1 VSSVHTHQPW
11 HTDRWFTSPWNHD
24 PEVTTSLTFPERIT
38 VHDVTLRD
46 GEQQAGVEFT
56 ADDKVRIAEAL
67 SEAGVHRIEA
77 GLPAVSAADAE
88 AVRRIVAADLPST
101 IYAFS
106 RCMVADVQVAVD
118 CGAQGVV
125 MEIPSSRHLIEL
137 GYRWTVER
145 AVELSIEATKFAHD
159 NGLLVSF
166 FPIDATRASVQD
178 YLSLVETVAR
188 DGHIDSLGLV
198 DTFGVLTPHAVERF
212 VRLSRE
218 RFNVPLETHFHMDY
232 GMGVANTV
240 IAAAAG
246 ASCVQVTVSGL
257 GERAGNT
264 PLEETVMALLT
275 LYNKDLGI
283 HTESLTGL
291 ARLVGEL
298 SGVQQPSNRAVT
310 GSRLFDIES
319 GIIATWARN
328 VRDVDRTESLPYLPE
343 LVGQAGPRLVL
354 GKGSGID
361 NVAEG
366 LERIGMKATPEESM
380 EILQLVKA
388 RSLERKALLDDGDLK
403 QIADSV
409 VTAGVA
415 VGSGGETT

>member
-1 VSSVHTHQPW
+1 VSSVHTNQPW

-24 PEVTTSLTFPERIT
+24 PEVATSLSFPERIT

-178 YLSLVETVAR
+178 YLTLVETVAR

-343 LVGQAGPRLVL
+343 LVGQVGPRLVL

-388 RSLERKALLDDGDLK
+388 RSLERKALLDDGDLR
-403 QIADSV
+403 QITDSV
-409 VTAGVA
+409 VSAGVA
-415 VGSGGETT
+415 MGSGRETT

>member
-1 VSSVHTHQPW
+1 MSSVPTNQPW

-24 PEVTTSLTFPERIT
+24 PEVTTSLAFPERIT

-46 GEQQAGVEFT
+46 GEQQAGVEFS

-145 AVELSIEATKFAHD
+145 AVELSIEATRFAHD

-212 VRLSRE
+212 VKLSRE
-218 RFNVPLETHFHMDY
+218 RFDVPLETHFHMDY

-283 HTESLTGL
+283 QTESLTGL

-328 VRDVDRTESLPYLPE
+328 VREVDRTESLPYLPE
-343 LVGQAGPRLVL
+343 LVGQVGPRLVL

-366 LERIGMKATPEESM
+366 LERIGMRATPEEGM

-388 RSLERKALLDDGDLK
+388 RSLERKALLDDDDLK

-409 VTAGVA
+409 ISAGVA
-415 VGSGGETT
+415 QS

>member
-1 VSSVHTHQPW
+1 MPPVEPQEPW
-11 HTDRWFTSPWNHD
+11 HTDSWFTSPWNHD
-24 PEVTTSLTFPERIT
+24 AAVSASLAFPETIT

-77 GLPAVSAADAE
+77 GLPAVSPSDAE
-88 AVRRIVAADLPST
+88 AVRRIAAANLPST

-137 GYRWTVER
+137 GYRWSVER
-145 AVELSIEATKFAHD
+145 AIDLSISATKFAHD

-166 FPIDATRASVQD
+166 FPIDATRASVED
-178 YLSLVETVAR
+178 YLSLVGTVAR
-188 DGHIDSLGLV
+188 DGHVDALGLV

-212 VRLSRE
+212 VRVSRE
-218 RFNVPLETHFHMDY
+218 RLNVPLETHFHMDY
-232 GMGVANTV
+232 GMGVANTI

-246 ASCVQVTVSGL
+246 ASCIQVTVSGL

-264 PLEETVMALLT
+264 PLEETVLALLT
-275 LYNKDLGI
+275 MYGQDLGI
-283 HTESLTGL
+283 RTQSLTPL

-310 GSRLFDIES
+310 GSSLFEVES
-319 GIIATWARN
+319 GIIATWCRN
-328 VRDVDRTESLPYLPE
+328 VREVDRTESLPYLPE
-343 LVGQAGPRLVL
+343 LVGQVGPRIVL

-366 LERIGMKATPEESM
+366 LERIGVTATEEEKL

-388 RSLERKALLDDGDLK
+388 RSLERKSLLDDADL
-403 QIADSV
+403 QAIADSV
-409 VTAGVA
+409 V
-415 VGSGGETT
+415 SS

>member
-1 VSSVHTHQPW
+1 
-11 HTDRWFTSPWNHD
+11 
-24 PEVTTSLTFPERIT
+24 
-38 VHDVTLRD
+38 
-46 GEQQAGVEFT
+46 
-56 ADDKVRIAEAL
+56 
-67 SEAGVHRIEA
+67 
-77 GLPAVSAADAE
+77 
-88 AVRRIVAADLPST
+88 
-101 IYAFS
+101 
-106 RCMVADVQVAVD
+106 
-118 CGAQGVV
+118 
-125 MEIPSSRHLIEL
+125 
-137 GYRWTVER
+137 
-145 AVELSIEATKFAHD
+145 
-159 NGLLVSF
+159 
-166 FPIDATRASVQD
+166 
-178 YLSLVETVAR
+178 
-188 DGHIDSLGLV
+188 
-198 DTFGVLTPHAVERF
+198 
-212 VRLSRE
+212 
-218 RFNVPLETHFHMDY
+218 
-232 GMGVANTV
+232 MGVANTV

-343 LVGQAGPRLVL
+343 LVGQVGPRLVL

-388 RSLERKALLDDGDLK
+388 RSLERKALLDDGDLR

-409 VTAGVA
+409 VSAGVA
-415 VGSGGETT
+415 MGSGRETT

>member
-1 VSSVHTHQPW
+1 MATNPPW
-11 HTDRWFTSPWNHD
+11 HTDEWFTSPWNHD
-24 PEVTTSLTFPERIT
+24 PEVSGAFTFPEKIS

-67 SEAGVHRIEA
+67 AEAGVHRIEA
-77 GLPAVSAADAE
+77 GLPAVSPADAE
-88 AVRRIVAADLPST
+88 AVRRIAAAGLPST

-118 CGAQGVV
+118 CGVQGVV

-145 AVELSIEATKFAHD
+145 AIELSIEATRFAHD

-166 FPIDATRASVQD
+166 FPIDATRASVTD
-178 YLSLVETVAR
+178 YLNLVETVAR
-188 DGHIDSLGLV
+188 DGHVDSLGLV
-198 DTFGVLTPHAVERF
+198 DTFGVLTPQAVQRF
-212 VRLSRE
+212 VRVSCE
-218 RFNVPLETHFHMDY
+218 RLQVPLETHFHMDY

-264 PLEETVMALLT
+264 PLEETVLALLT
-275 LYNKDLGI
+275 LYGQDLGI
-283 HTESLTGL
+283 RTQSLTEL
-291 ARLVGEL
+291 ARLVAEL
-298 SGVQQPSNRAVT
+298 SGVQQPSNRPVT
-310 GSRLFDIES
+310 GTQLFEVES

-328 VRDVDRTESLPYLPE
+328 VREVDRTESLPYLPE
-343 LVGQAGPRLVL
+343 LVGQVGPRIVL

-366 LERIGMKATPEESM
+366 LERIGVAATPDESL
-380 EILQLVKA
+380 EILRLVKV
-388 RSLERKALLDDGDLK
+388 RSLERKSLLDDSDL
-403 QIADSV
+403 QNIADSV
-409 VTAGVA
+409 VSAP
-415 VGSGGETT
+415 

>member
-1 VSSVHTHQPW
+1 VSSVHTNQPW
-11 HTDRWFTSPWNHD
+11 HTDQWFTSPWNHD

-145 AVELSIEATKFAHD
+145 AVELSIEATTFAHD

-328 VRDVDRTESLPYLPE
+328 VREVDRTESLPYLPE
-343 LVGQAGPRLVL
+343 LVGQVGPRLVL

-366 LERIGMKATPEESM
+366 LERIGMKATPEEGM

-409 VTAGVA
+409 LTAGVA
-415 VGSGGETT
+415 TGSGREAT